1 MNDNLFNRTQKENDA
16 MTIIGY
22 TFGDRDRL
30 WEALQGKGSLV
41 TQIGGRQVRD
51 NNRKMAMVGDGVITL
66 VIRKDAYIDDHL
78 PKGHANN
85 RVATLANN
93 ERLEALCDHSG
104 LTRCINVSP
113 LHGGVVSRDNKSAT
127 VEAIVG
133 AVWLDADETA
143 AERVMETLGIIGPAA
158 SHLL

>member
-1 MNDNLFNRTQKENDA
+1 MNDNLYNRTQKENDA

-66 VIRKDAYIDDHL
+66 VIRKDAYIDDRL
-78 PKGHANN
+78 PKGIAQ
-85 RVATLANN
+85 ATSIA
-93 ERLEALCDHSG
+93 DYIG

>member
-66 VIRKDAYIDDHL
+66 VIRKDAYIDDRL
-78 PKGHANN
+78 PKGIAQ
-85 RVATLANN
+85 ATSIPDYMFA
-93 ERLEALCDHSG
+93 
-104 LTRCINVSP
+104 
-113 LHGGVVSRDNKSAT
+113 
-127 VEAIVG
+127 
-133 AVWLDADETA
+133 
-143 AERVMETLGIIGPAA
+143 
-158 SHLL
+158 

>member
-1 MNDNLFNRTQKENDA
+1 MNDRTQKENDA
-16 MTIIGY
+16 ITIIGY

-30 WEALQGKGSLV
+30 WEALQGKRSLV

-51 NNRKMAMVGDGVITL
+51 NRKMAMVGDGVITL
-66 VIRKDAYIDDHL
+66 VIRKDAYIDNRL
-78 PKGHANN
+78 AKGHANN
-85 RVATLANN
+85 RVVTLANN

-113 LHGGVVSRDNKSAT
+113 LHGGVVSRDNKSST

-143 AERVMETLGIIGPAA
+143 AERVMKKIGIIGPAA